1 MASNDL
7 VYSNPR
13 SFSQTFAQ
21 LIELFEQSSQSQK
34 VHPNEIR
41 KVQLPKRHAF
51 DTLAVRPGIQVLSH
65 PCSLCLSVLS
75 VIVPRSC
82 RENQPDG
89 AELRRATCNAAE
101 CRLLQ

>member
-7 VYSNPR
+7 VYSNPW

-21 LIELFEQSSQSQK
+21 HIELFEQSSQSQK

-51 DTLAVRPGIQVLSH
+51 DTLAVRPGIQVVLDRFSGETAPTIRPARPSKPFLSH
-65 PCSLCLSVLS
+65 PCSLC
-75 VIVPRSC
+75 PFC
-82 RENQPDG
+82 
-89 AELRRATCNAAE
+89 
-101 CRLLQ
+101 